1 MSTKDGQPDDA
12 RQPGSDSPRDRQRI
26 DDLLDRAMPDAQR
39 AKMYEWLGEDSPE
52 ARSESDYLFG
62 VRDLESALKGD
73 ESIAAPDFTHRVLS
87 DVGRRRGFLNRRGR
101 RLVLGSRMAIA
112 CGLLGLLVVF
122 AAGRRMHPE
131 LFSMWRSDASSI
143 GQVESAAQADAGGAI
158 RAIEAMVDRA
168 MRPEPAAMDGADTRL
183 AWIVDRAATPRLRE
197 LDLGSIDLRGMDL
210 SDLDLGD
217 LDLSDLDLAVID
229 AGRSDRSASGRDAG
243 GWIWADAS
251 IRAEVGVSCGA
262 DAGLGVTGWSQARFV
277 AGGVLAT
284 PLHPVADDTA
294 QTPRAD
300 GGLRP
305 LGARNVPSP

>member
-1 MSTKDGQPDDA
+1 MSTKEGQPDDA
-12 RQPGSDSPRDRQRI
+12 RQPGSDSSRDRRRI

-39 AKMYEWLGEDSPE
+39 AEMYEWLGEDSSE

-73 ESIAAPDFTHRVLS
+73 ESIAAPDFTRRVLS

-168 MRPEPAAMDGADTRL
+168 MRPEPAAMEGADTRL

-210 SDLDLGD
+210 SDLDL
-217 LDLSDLDLAVID
+217 SDLDLAVID
-229 AGRSDRSASGRDAG
+229 AGRSDRSASDRDAG

-262 DAGLGVTGWSQARFV
+262 DAGLGVTGWPQGRCV
-277 AGGVLAT
+277 AGGVLAA
-284 PLHPVADDTA
+284 PLHPVAHDTT